1 MEVPPAFAQA
11 VEQFNQ
17 GEYYAC
23 HDTLEALWYDAPEP
37 QRTLYQGL
45 LQIAV
50 AGYHYRHGNY
60 RGATLLLAEGLT
72 RLRRCP
78 ELPTNWDFTALVNQ
92 AQTLLTVLQQ
102 PPSTALPPFD
112 LTLPRQS

>member
-1 MEVPPAFAQA
+1 MELPPAFAQA
-11 VEQFNQ
+11 VAQFNQ
-17 GEYYAC
+17 GDYYAC

-50 AGYHYRHGNY
+50 AGYHYGRGNY
-60 RGATLLLAEGLT
+60 RGATLLLGEGLS
-72 RLRRCP
+72 RLRRCG
-78 ELPTNWDFTALVNQ
+78 ELPPKWDWTALMTQ
-92 AQTLLTVLQQ
+92 AQELLNALQQ
-102 PPSTALPPFD
+102 TPADPPTFA